1 MLLRLLTDFG
11 GRRVLRLG
19 CCCSFGDIGAR
30 LARVAEL
37 GLLVAV
43 VMVENGL
50 VIVTLVPILI

>member
-1 MLLRLLTDFG
+1 MLLLLLTDFG

-19 CCCSFGDIGAR
+19 CCSFGDIGAR

-37 GLLVAV
+37 GLFVAV